1 MKHIRYSYKLFCNRL
16 INKADIISLAIIYL
30 CLKRKLW
37 SRFLKS
43 KKKVFLFSIN
53 GNTSEL
59 MVQDCCPLLRKKDQ
73 EKCTWPFSA
82 VIWVI
87 KPRYYHSLFLNGLV
101 VLDDY
106 TQLPDSSP
114 QIDRVQSWNTGAV
127 SSHHTLSQL
136 KQCPSFVLSL
146 PLRQTHRSSRV
157 QTTQN
162 NLLLWF
168 KPSPI

>member
-1 MKHIRYSYKLFCNRL
+1 MELSFNFYILPMKHIRYSYKLFCNRL

-106 TQLPDSSP
+106 TQLPGFSFQFDSSP
-114 QIDRVQSWNTGAV
+114 QRDRVQSWNTGAV
-127 SSHHTLSQL
+127 SSHQTLSQL
-136 KQCPSFVLSL
+136 KQSDTL
-146 PLRQTHRSSRV
+146 
-157 QTTQN
+157 TTEGDTF
-162 NLLLWF
+162 L
-168 KPSPI
+168 